1 MLPFSYAVRNLFR
14 SKSRLLQTI
23 GGSAA
28 VVLLVMVAVAIN
40 HGMKRVLAASGSEY
54 NIILIGAGSEESI
67 QRSEVAE
74 RAAGIAESGIPGIH
88 EALGVRAVS
97 GEIQYMSYLS
107 LADGRRTQGLFRGVT
122 PQALLVHPQVRLLEG
137 AFPSSGQIMLG
148 RYAWRKLG
156 LGEGDLKTGGSITV
170 DGQKLEISGI
180 FVAPGTVLESEIWA
194 TLGDLKVI
202 AKRDT
207 LSCVV
212 VRLDD
217 PADFAEAD
225 LFAKQRLD
233 LELSALRESDYY
245 ARLSAF
251 FKPLRAMTWITA
263 ALIAA
268 GALFGG
274 VNTLYAAFASRVR
287 EMATLQA
294 IGFRRGPLLLSL
306 VQESTLACLIG
317 TLIASILAM
326 MWLDGRTI
334 PFSIGA
340 FTIEIGPGVAT
351 TGLLTGI
358 LLGLLGALPAGR
370 DQRCEPFGGGRSG
383 PDRGNDLRPADVLG
397 HSGFAARENASQPG

>member
-54 NIILIGAGSEESI
+54 NVILIGAGSEESI

-74 RAAGIAESGIPGIH
+74 RAAGIAEAGIPGIH

-122 PQALLVHPQVRLLEG
+122 PQALLVHAQVRLMDG
-137 AFPSSGQIMLG
+137 AFPSSGQVMLG

-170 DGQKLEISGI
+170 DGQELEISGV
-180 FVAPGTVLESEIWA
+180 FAAPGTVLESEIWA

-217 PADFAEAD
+217 PVDFAEAD

-317 TLIASILAM
+317 TLIASMLAM

-340 FTIEIGPGVAT
+340 FTMEIGPGVAT
-351 TGLLTGI
+351 TGLLTGVV
-358 LLGLLGALPAGR
+358 LGLLGALPPAI
-370 DQRCEPFGGGRSG
+370 RCLKP
-383 PDRGNDLRPADVLG
+383 PLPTALRM
-397 HSGFAARENASQPG
+397 S